1 LKNLISKDK
10 IILFFKGMA
19 MGTADLIPGVSGG
32 TIALI
37 LGVYKELIQSID
49 SINLKNLKSMKNQGI
64 MSFWTN
70 INGEFLVVLFFG
82 IITAILN
89 LSFVIDWLIN
99 EYPIPLWSFFLGL
112 LIASIFLL
120 KNKIKRWDKSNS
132 LVAIFSAILSFI
144 LTQMTPVN
152 GEIGLFYL
160 FISGFFGIIAM
171 ILPGISGA
179 YILLILGS
187 YSTIISLIKKTI
199 TSLSNLELEIMI
211 STITKLSVFALG
223 IILGLRIFASILK
236 WLFDKEHD
244 KTMAVLIGLMI
255 GALHKLWPWQHNLE
269 WSPGEN
275 TKILSKPIS
284 PFEYQGNPQ
293 LILAAIFFITG
304 LCLVFILERKKCNPP
319 K

>member
-1 LKNLISKDK
+1 
-10 IILFFKGMA
+10 MA
-19 MGTADLIPGVSGG
+19 MGTADLMPGVSGG
-32 TIALI
+32 TVALI

-49 SINLKNLKSMKNQGI
+49 SINLKNLKNLKNEGI
-64 MSFWTN
+64 KSFWSN
-70 INGEFLVVLFFG
+70 VNGEFLVVLFLG

-89 LSFVIDWLIN
+89 LSFAIDWLIN

-112 LIASIFLL
+112 LIASILVL
-120 KNKIKRWDKSNS
+120 KNTLKRWGVSNS
-132 LVAIFSAILSFI
+132 LLAIFSAILSFI
-144 LTQMTPVN
+144 LTQMTPLN

-179 YILLILGS
+179 SILLILGT
-187 YSTIISLIKKTI
+187 YSTVISLIKNTI
-199 TSLSNLELEIMI
+199 TSLSNLDLEIMI
-211 STITKLSVFALG
+211 PTITKLSIFVLG
-223 IILGLRIFASILK
+223 ILLGLRIFSSILK

-255 GALHKLWPWQHNLE
+255 GALHKFWPWQQNFE
-269 WSPGEN
+269 WSLGEN

-284 PFEYQGNPQ
+284 PFEHQENSQ
-293 LILAAIFFITG
+293 LILAIVFFIIG
-304 LCLVFILERKKCNPP
+304 LCLVLILERKKFNPL

>member
-1 LKNLISKDK
+1 
-10 IILFFKGMA
+10 
-19 MGTADLIPGVSGG
+19 MGTADLMPGVSGG

-49 SINLKNLKSMKNQGI
+49 SINLKNLKSLKKEGI
-64 MSFWTN
+64 KSFWTN
-70 INGEFLVVLFFG
+70 INGEFLTVLFLG
-82 IITAILN
+82 IITAILS
-89 LSFVIDWLIN
+89 LSFAIDWLIN
-99 EYPIPLWSFFLGL
+99 EHPIPLWSFFLGL

-120 KNKIKRWDKSNS
+120 KNTLKKWNVSNS
-132 LVAIFSAILSFI
+132 LLVIFSAILSFM

-187 YSTIISLIKKTI
+187 YSTVISLIKSAI

-211 STITKLSVFALG
+211 PTITQLSVFILG
-223 IILGLRIFASILK
+223 IVIGLRIFASILK
-236 WLFDKEHD
+236 WLFDKQHD
-244 KTMAVLIGLMI
+244 KTMAVLIGLMF
-255 GALHKLWPWQHNLE
+255 GALHKLWPWQQKFE
-269 WSPGEN
+269 WSLGESN
-275 TKILSKPIS
+275 KTLSKPIS
-284 PFEYQGNPQ
+284 PFDYQEDPQ
-293 LILAAIFFITG
+293 LILAAVFFITG
-304 LCLVFILERKKCNPP
+304 LYLVWILERKKFNSP

>member
-1 LKNLISKDK
+1 
-10 IILFFKGMA
+10 MA
-19 MGTADLIPGVSGG
+19 MGTADLMPGVSGG

-49 SINLKNLKSMKNQGI
+49 SINLKNLKSLKKEGI
-64 MSFWTN
+64 KSFWTN
-70 INGEFLVVLFFG
+70 INGEFLTVLFLG
-82 IITAILN
+82 IITAILS
-89 LSFVIDWLIN
+89 LSFAIDWLIN
-99 EYPIPLWSFFLGL
+99 EHPIPLWSFFLGL

-120 KNKIKRWDKSNS
+120 KNTLKKWNVSNS
-132 LVAIFSAILSFI
+132 LLVIFSAILSFI

-187 YSTIISLIKKTI
+187 YSTVISLIKSAI

-211 STITKLSVFALG
+211 PTITQLSVFILG
-223 IILGLRIFASILK
+223 IVIGLRIFASILK
-236 WLFDKEHD
+236 WLFDKQHD
-244 KTMAVLIGLMI
+244 KTMAVLIGLMF
-255 GALHKLWPWQHNLE
+255 GALHKLWPWQQKFE
-269 WSPGEN
+269 WSLGESN
-275 TKILSKPIS
+275 KTLSKPIS
-284 PFEYQGNPQ
+284 PFDYQEDPQ
-293 LILAAIFFITG
+293 LILAAVFFITG
-304 LCLVFILERKKCNPP
+304 LYLVWILERKKFNSP